1 MYARRA
7 ARSISAVALAG
18 GLSVGLGLT
27 APTASAM
34 PAPEDTTVS
43 IGSLCQQAVRGLESH
58 EGAPSTQDGLPGLRC
73 GQTFGAAKSSDVS
86 GDKAHEHE
94 GTTVPT
100 DDFAEETQESEHE
113 ADESD
118 EPAAEESE
126 YDVEDRESDDESE
139 VEEYE
144 DDAEEDDAEEDE
156 SEESEGDDEDS
167 DDGEDSDGDH
177 HEHGEDHDEH
187 GEDHESDD

>member
-144 DDAEEDDAEEDE
+144 DDAEEDE

-177 HEHGEDHDEH
+177 HEHGEDH
-187 GEDHESDD
+187 ESDD